1 MTAMDDKAAVKLWA
15 EYAKTRASELRDRI
29 FLDNLELIHQEV
41 GRMLLHVP
49 PTVEKGD
56 LESAAASGLLGA
68 VERYKPGTGV
78 PFGAFALKRI
88 HGAILDELR
97 RMDLLGRDTRHR
109 LGEIRQ
115 AEKSLREK
123 GIEPTTEEITKITGL
138 STEEYYNVERAYHA
152 SRLGRLAP
160 EESEEESVPQ
170 VAQPETE
177 TPAEEVEKADLVKKV
192 LDELS
197 QREQLLVTLHYYE
210 GLTLREISR
219 VMGVSEGRVS
229 QIHTE
234 MVTRLRR
241 RLEE

>member
-1 MTAMDDKAAVKLWA
+1 MGEKASAKLWT
-15 EYAKTRASELRDRI
+15 EYAKNRATELRDRI
-29 FLDNLELIHQEV
+29 FLDNLQLIHQEV

-56 LESAAASGLLGA
+56 LESAAAAGLLSA

-78 PFGAFALKRI
+78 PFAAFAIRRI
-88 HGAILDELR
+88 HGAIIDELR

-115 AEKSLREK
+115 AEKTLREK
-123 GIEPTTEEITKITGL
+123 GVEPTTEEITKLTGL

-152 SRLGRLAP
+152 SRLGRLEP
-160 EESEEESVPQ
+160 EQADDETAPQ
-170 VAQPETE
+170 VTQPDIN
-177 TPAEEVEKADLVKKV
+177 TPAEEVEKADLVRKV

-229 QIHTE
+229 QIHAE
-234 MVTRLRR
+234 MVSRLRR